1 MIREERDGSFW
12 RAVVD
17 HPSVEHVKMGLPFDI
32 EGLVAHQSVVP
43 LASEHG
49 GFIFCRLD
57 GTGRV
62 FELHTM
68 FTPEGR
74 GREVTGAAREAFARM
89 FFDGARVITTYEV
102 EGWASPP
109 LSFGW
114 RPVGDFSPSDFGNL
128 RTWILTLDAW
138 EASPARRRLH

>member
-1 MIREERDGSFW
+1 MGSRGYGPVIREERDGAFW

-17 HPSVEHVKMGLPFDI
+17 HPDVAHVKMGLPFDV
-32 EGLVAHQSVVP
+32 EGLVAHEQVIP

-57 GTGRV
+57 GVGRV

-74 GREVTGAAREAFARM
+74 GREVTAAAKEAFAWM
-89 FFDGARVITTYEV
+89 FRAGARVITTYEV
-102 EGWASPP
+102 EDWA
-109 LSFGW
+109 
-114 RPVGDFSPSDFGNL
+114 
-128 RTWILTLDAW
+128 
-138 EASPARRRLH
+138 